1 MIVKNIKNLCR
12 KRGISLSGLEKQ
24 LGFGNSTISKW
35 LKSSPTI
42 EKLSAVAEYFDV
54 SVDELLKPDEK
65 E

>member
-24 LGFGNSTISKW
+24 LGFGKSTISKW